1 MKETID
7 LILVLA
13 SAGFLG
19 IVVGCVYKLAH
30 SRAVMSSRMVMALI
44 IYSMIPAMM
53 LYEKFHVGGIAVIS
67 AVTVMRFRN
76 PVKDHRDLVY
86 ILWSV
91 VGGFSCAAHQYFL
104 LAAASIVMILVLL
117 GLDAIQNKERILLV
131 VRGNAEAEKNI
142 IESLEN
148 QGENHLKMRY
158 NNSMEDSYTELIY
171 EIRNN
176 CDDKL
181 KFGQDLKNYLYRLGT
196 VTEVNLLY
204 QSDDM
209 SV

>member
-19 IVVGCVYKLAH
+19 IVIGCVYKMAH

-44 IYSMIPAMM
+44 VYSMIPAMM
-53 LYEKFHVGGIAVIS
+53 LYEKFNVGGIAVIS
-67 AVTVMRFRN
+67 AVTIMRFRN
-76 PVKDHRDLVY
+76 PVKDHRDLTY
-86 ILWSV
+86 ILWAV
-91 VGGFSCAAHQYFL
+91 VGGFSCATHQYFL
-104 LAAASIVMILVLL
+104 LATASVVIILVLL
-117 GLDAIQNKERILLV
+117 GLDAMKNPERILLV
-131 VRGNAEAEKNI
+131 VRGDAEAEEGI
-142 IESLEN
+142 IETIQD

-158 NNSMEDSYTELIY
+158 NNSVEDSYTELIY

-209 SV
+209 SI